1 MTKVDIARAVSN
13 QAQLSLKEAADAVE
27 LIISM
32 LKETLA
38 QGEIIKF
45 SGFGTFIVKKRA
57 ERKGRNLKTGEEIPV
72 QAKWAVKFEP
82 SVQFKAMVDSESG
95 GV

>member
-13 QAQLSLKEAADAVE
+13 QAQLSFKEASDAVE

-38 QGEIIKF
+38 
-45 SGFGTFIVKKRA
+45 
-57 ERKGRNLKTGEEIPV
+57 
-72 QAKWAVKFEP
+72 
-82 SVQFKAMVDSESG
+82 
-95 GV
+95 